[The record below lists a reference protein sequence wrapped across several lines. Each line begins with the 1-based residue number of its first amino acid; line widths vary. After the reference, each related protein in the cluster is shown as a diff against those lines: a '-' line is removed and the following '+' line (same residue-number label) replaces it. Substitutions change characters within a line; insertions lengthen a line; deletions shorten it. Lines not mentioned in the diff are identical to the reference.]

1 MNSKDNLDKL
11 AKDALVDSVKAGI
24 DESKDVLVAQLKKKS
39 FFNALV
45 KGLNKSID
53 IPFIGEDTEEKVLK
67 AVLKVCIDALEEVDF
82 NDED

>member
-1 MNSKDNLDKL
+1 MNSKDNLDEL
-11 AKDALVDSVKAGI
+11 AKDALVDSVKTGI

>member
-1 MNSKDNLDKL
+1 MSSKDNLNEL
-11 AKDALVDSVKAGI
+11 AKDVVVDSVKAGL

-53 IPFIGEDTEEKVLK
+53 IPFIGEETEEKVLK
-67 AVLKVCIDALEEVDF
+67 AVLKVCIEALEEVDF
-82 NDED
+82 NGED